1 VSTHTSIHNDPEAT
15 HPDQPTTRRDPVTAT
30 PTGATTGA
38 RRVSRLLAV
47 GAAVVAAL
55 AVWAV
60 AALALGIDVQ
70 EPPRG
75 AGPVRDLAVGNVVLA
90 SAVASL
96 AGWALLAVLERVTTR
111 ARTIW
116 TSIAVVVAVLSL
128 GGPLTAAAVTTANR
142 AVLAALHVVV
152 AAVLIPLLAR
162 TSPGRSV

>member
-1 VSTHTSIHNDPEAT
+1 V
-15 HPDQPTTRRDPVTAT
+15 QQQ
-30 PTGATTGA
+30 
-38 RRVSRLLAV
+38 
-47 GAAVVAAL
+47 
-55 AVWAV
+55 
-60 AALALGIDVQ
+60 LGIDVQ

-75 AGPVRDLAVGNVVLA
+75 GSGPIRDLAAGNVVFA
-90 SAVASL
+90 SALASL

-128 GGPLTAAAVTTANR
+128 GGPLTAAAVTTASR

-162 TSPGRSV
+162 TSPSRSV